1 MWLLMLLVGILIV
14 THNLLSFKST
24 NNLEPSLQGS
34 ISKFRLL
41 WVLII
46 GVIFLNESL
55 DWLKVIGTLL
65 TILAG
70 IATVYKLKKI
80 KVKKSIGYA
89 FLATIVYGVVIGLY
103 KILFKDFNSVTLTF
117 LIFFIPAILNLIIM
131 PNSLRRILSLAK
143 HQGKLV
149 FTATLFGGLGNLAL
163 NHALSISEVSRS
175 LVINEV
181 FLIIVLAGEHFF
193 LKEKKD
199 LTKKLLAVILATL
212 GAIFI
217 RLSN

>member
-1 MWLLMLLVGILIV
+1 MLLVGILIV